1 MSNIIKN
8 TLMAACIVALLANI
22 VYLASQPFRF
32 GPIEARRPEAARQ
45 PTYRAALTRQI
56 HVAYGV
62 ELSRLHR
69 ELPDLL
75 AMQLRID
82 GLEKAIEQLRLN
94 YGPDDDWID
103 DSLELQI
110 MLQQARDELAEG
122 KLIRVQVKGFIREL
136 TTFGTTRFYK
146 DPMDQ
151 QTFERVYRGSLSST
165 ELEAVANDLSTLI
178 ASFHTRAIERKYH
191 ATKSTP

>member
-45 PTYRAALTRQI
+45 PTYKAALTRQI

-82 GLEKAIEQLRLN
+82 GLEKAIELLKKE
-94 YGPDDDWID
+94 YGPEDKWIE
-103 DSLELQI
+103 DSLELQV
-110 MLQQARDELAEG
+110 MLSQAYDQLEEG
-122 KLIRVQVKGFIREL
+122 KLIREQVRGFIREL

-151 QTFERVYRGSLSST
+151 QTFERVYRGTLSQT
-165 ELEAVANDLSTLI
+165 ELESVANDLSTLI
-178 ASFHTRAIERKYH
+178 ASFHTRTIERKYH
-191 ATKSTP
+191 ETKGTP

>member
-32 GPIEARRPEAARQ
+32 GPIEARRPEAAQQ

-82 GLEKAIEQLRLN
+82 GLEKAIEQLRVN
-94 YGPDDDWID
+94 YGPEDDWID
-103 DSLELQI
+103 EHGFSLRGGDDAIILHEYVDDGSASGSGLR
-110 MLQQARDELAEG
+110 MPELANHI
-122 KLIRVQVKGFIREL
+122 LSYITIYTCL
-136 TTFGTTRFYK
+136 L
-146 DPMDQ
+146 
-151 QTFERVYRGSLSST
+151 YRSRLLFK
-165 ELEAVANDLSTLI
+165 E
-178 ASFHTRAIERKYH
+178 K
-191 ATKSTP
+191 P